1 MGEGPR
7 GAGASTV
14 SGGQLWNLEAALL
27 SLAAERQAS
36 VLALL
41 GVFTRLRRLTA
52 QLPHLSDG
60 DAAYMS
66 KLQ

>member
-1 MGEGPR
+1 M
-7 GAGASTV
+7 
-14 SGGQLWNLEAALL
+14 L

-52 QLPHLSDG
+52 QFPHVSDG
-60 DAAYMS
+60 DGAYVS
-66 KLQ
+66 KLR